1 MQVYGTHY
9 LADRRHSVQS
19 MPRGISDMAGD
30 EARML
35 QTYHCHVAEDIGNL
49 RGASQQ
55 FPASHKA
62 QSCTRH
68 PGCLFVHIDA
78 TIALS
83 RVRFAVF
90 RAGMPMAHVAPKGR
104 TPRSAEAFLRVVHT
118 GFDHITDYR
127 AADADLAFTEA
138 LMSAFA
144 LVSLK
149 APSLLAV
156 DQERTEGN
164 VHTRAGSQ

>member
-104 TPRSAEAFLRVVHT
+104 TPRSAEAFLGWCT
-118 GFDHITDYR
+118 
-127 AADADLAFTEA
+127 
-138 LMSAFA
+138 
-144 LVSLK
+144 LVLTISPIIGLPMRILRSPR
-149 APSLLAV
+149 PSCPP
-156 DQERTEGN
+156 
-164 VHTRAGSQ
+164 S